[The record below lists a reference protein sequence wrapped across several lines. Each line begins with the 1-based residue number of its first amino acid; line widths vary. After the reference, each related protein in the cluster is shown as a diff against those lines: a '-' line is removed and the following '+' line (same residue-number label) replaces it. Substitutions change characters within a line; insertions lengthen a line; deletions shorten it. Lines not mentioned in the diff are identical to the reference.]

1 MKCRMTMFLF
11 VLLLSMQAIAQ
22 SNAEVVNEYIDTYR
36 ELAIAE
42 MQRTGVPASIK
53 LAQGI
58 LETEAGRSDLVMRSN
73 NHFGIKCK
81 SYWTGEKVYH
91 DDDARGECF
100 RKYGSAEDSYKDH
113 SDYLRNTERYSSLFK
128 LDPTDYKGW
137 ATGLKAAGYATNPKY
152 PQILIKYI
160 EQYNLNDY
168 TLIALGRKA
177 HESMASASS
186 EPTTSVKA
194 VSNPVIEKKK
204 VNYPGGEFKINGTR
218 VVYAK
223 AGTSIKSLA
232 DKYILNPQWI
242 LDFNDMESEF
252 TVLEEDQLVYLQ
264 RKRKQGE
271 KEYYIVE
278 DFDDLYT
285 ISQKVGIR
293 LESLLDYNH
302 LGPEMVPAAGEK
314 LYLQKPGP
322 LRPKLAYVQ

>member
-113 SDYLRNTERYSSLFK
+113 SDYLRNTERYASLFK

-194 VSNPVIEKKK
+194 VSSPVIEKKK
-204 VNYPGGEFKINGTR
+204 VNYPAGEFKINGTR

-223 AGTSIKSLA
+223 AGTINISLT
-232 DKYILNPQWI
+232 LNGYWTSMTWRANSPFSKKTSW
-242 LDFNDMESEF
+242 
-252 TVLEEDQLVYLQ
+252 
-264 RKRKQGE
+264 
-271 KEYYIVE
+271 
-278 DFDDLYT
+278 YT
-285 ISQKVGIR
+285 CSVNASRVKKNIT
-293 LESLLDYNH
+293 L
-302 LGPEMVPAAGEK
+302 
-314 LYLQKPGP
+314 
-322 LRPKLAYVQ
+322 